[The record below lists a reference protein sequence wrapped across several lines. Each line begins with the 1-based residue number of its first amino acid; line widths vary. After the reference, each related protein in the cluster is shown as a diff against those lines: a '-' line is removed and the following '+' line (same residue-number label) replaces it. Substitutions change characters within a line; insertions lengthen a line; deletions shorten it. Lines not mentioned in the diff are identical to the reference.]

1 MIKNSTDSEMLTL
14 YPVSQK
20 QALNDCPDP
29 NFFIDKIEKACQRKN
44 ILNNPFQ
51 MQKQEYVHV
60 HAFSL
65 TIFFFSRCWALHS
78 QVRNFVIEGVSRHLA
93 RNPRA
98 WILPFWF
105 KTDMYSL
112 KQNLCLAPDQKM
124 VKTKKV
130 GNDQKINLAS

>member
-51 MQKQEYVHV
+51 CK
-60 HAFSL
+60 
-65 TIFFFSRCWALHS
+65 SR
-78 QVRNFVIEGVSRHLA
+78 N
-93 RNPRA
+93 
-98 WILPFWF
+98 
-105 KTDMYSL
+105 MYMYMHFL
-112 KQNLCLAPDQKM
+112 
-124 VKTKKV
+124 
-130 GNDQKINLAS
+130 